1 MTIRNRMWVTH
12 ILSFLIALALT
23 TLFTC
28 MAAIGFYT
36 YVQKEHY
43 VAPDNPIR
51 FSRISDTLAYLT
63 FRDIEKYN
71 HIDWAI
77 YGNHLMDPKLTS
89 ITLYRDGVSIYQYG
103 NPELKSQF
111 PQLQSDNSE
120 MELLST
126 ALNNVYS
133 TRLYQEIDGHQ
144 YIYLFLAEEPKQE
157 LAGQLDELLS
167 IAAVVLMLLL
177 VGFFILLTFV
187 QTKYTL
193 RYMMRPIR
201 ELSHAADEVAKG
213 TLDVEVEY
221 LKDDE
226 FKPIVERFNAMAKS
240 LQLNQQLRDETERS
254 RQELIAGISHDIR
267 TPLTSI
273 QAYVEGLLDQV
284 ATSPQ
289 AQQKYLQTIKN
300 KTNEMDHTLSQLF
313 LFSKLDLGEESLHL
327 EKIYVH
333 QLLRQ
338 YLRDNRD
345 WYNSQG
351 LTITLRIN
359 NTATIMGD
367 ESILIRSLEN
377 VLTNT
382 VKYKVEEEAHS
393 HITLTTIGDRAI
405 LTITDDGPGISP
417 DGAKHIFDVFYRS
430 DRARQNVSE
439 GSGLGLAITAKYLEL
454 LGGSI
459 KAFPV
464 IPHGLQIT
472 MTLPLA

>member
-1 MTIRNRMWVTH
+1 MTIRNRMWATH
-12 ILSFLIALALT
+12 ILSFVVALALT
-23 TLFTC
+23 TLFTI
-28 MAAIGFYT
+28 MAVIGFYT
-36 YVQKEHY
+36 YVQKQHY
-43 VAPDNPIR
+43 IAPDNPIR
-51 FSRISDTLAYLT
+51 FSRISDTLAYMT
-63 FRDIEKYN
+63 FRDIEKYDRIN
-71 HIDWAI
+71 WAT
-77 YGNHLMDPKLTS
+77 YGNHLMDPNLTS
-89 ITLYRDGVSIYQYG
+89 ITLYKDGISIYQYG
-103 NPELKSQF
+103 NPELKKQF
-111 PQLQSDNSE
+111 PQLASDDSH
-120 MELLST
+120 MELLS
-126 ALNNVYS
+126 ASLRNGYY
-133 TRLYQEIDGHQ
+133 TRLYQKIDGHH
-144 YIYLFLAEEPKQE
+144 YTYLFLAEEPTQE
-157 LAGQLDELLS
+157 LAGQLDDLLS
-167 IAAVVLMLLL
+167 IALIGLMLLL

-201 ELSHAADEVAKG
+201 DLSHAADQVAKG
-213 TLDVEVEY
+213 SLDVKVHY
-221 LKDDE
+221 TKDDE
-226 FKPIVERFNAMAKS
+226 FKPIVERFNAMAQS
-240 LQLNQQLRDETERS
+240 LQANQKLRDETERS
-254 RQELIAGISHDIR
+254 RQELIAGISHDMR

-289 AQQKYLQTIKN
+289 AQQKYLQTIRN
-300 KTNEMDHTLSQLF
+300 KTKEMDHTLSQLF

-345 WYNSQG
+345 WYKSQG

-382 VKYKVEEEAHS
+382 VKYKVEPEAHS
-393 HITLTTIGDRAI
+393 HITLTTVGDRAI

-417 DGAKHIFDVFYRS
+417 EGARHIFDVFYRS
-430 DRARQNVSE
+430 DRARQNVAE